1 MATKK
6 TTQPTKANLLK
17 EMNLK
22 ILKLYSAAFKM
33 VPGSARQKKV
43 MEEITSLQ
51 KLSDHLKNKK

>member
-17 EMNLK
+17 EMNVK
-22 ILKLYSAAFKM
+22 ILKLYSLAFKSI
-33 VPGSARQKKV
+33 PGSARQKKI
-43 MEEITSLQ
+43 MEEITGLQ